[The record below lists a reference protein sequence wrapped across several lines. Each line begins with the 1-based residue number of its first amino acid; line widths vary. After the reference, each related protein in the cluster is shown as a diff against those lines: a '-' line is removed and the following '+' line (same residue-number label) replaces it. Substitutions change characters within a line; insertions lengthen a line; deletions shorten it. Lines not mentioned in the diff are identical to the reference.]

1 MDRPIFFKTLILK
14 GKDGAGVRSVEK
26 TGTSGTVDTYT
37 ITFTDGNT
45 ATFTVTNGSSIDT
58 IALTDT
64 SGLVDTYTITLTD
77 GSTSTFTVTN
87 GESQT
92 VPTDGVI
99 FYDGAGIPDGY
110 EESNPPVGQGAE
122 IDDTTAS
129 LSTTYSSEKIE
140 ELVASAGGGGL
151 PVMPWIYANTKVS
164 WEYNPLNYYNHI
176 KGTIEN
182 ADADKGLVFDL
193 KPYNLESGKSYT
205 FTCDFIGNTVAA
217 SSSNYACNF
226 KYSDSSPAVETWN
239 TGNYFQLQTLTA
251 SVQHV
256 TLTFTASSDNYI
268 IFNARKF
275 QMGGGYRIN
284 SFEISET
291 TA

>member
-92 VPTDGVI
+92 VPTDGII
-99 FYDGAGIPDGY
+99 FYDGAGVPDGY
-110 EESNPPVGQGAE
+110 EASDPPMAK
-122 IDDTTAS
+122 T
-129 LSTTYSSEKIE
+129 
-140 ELVASAGGGGL
+140 
-151 PVMPWIYANTKVS
+151 
-164 WEYNPLNYYNHI
+164 
-176 KGTIEN
+176 
-182 ADADKGLVFDL
+182 
-193 KPYNLESGKSYT
+193 
-205 FTCDFIGNTVAA
+205 
-217 SSSNYACNF
+217 
-226 KYSDSSPAVETWN
+226 AVEMS
-239 TGNYFQLQTLTA
+239 YARYQTLTEA
-251 SVQHV
+251 EKTDGTIYMVYNDP
-256 TLTFTASSDNYI
+256 TDNYVANNGFCLNYSTDEQLTGGKWI
-268 IFNARKF
+268 DGKPIYQKTILFDTAVTINQKDWTNLSISYADIDVLIDAIASNTGVCWGCINVSKAVHSGYLSALTSRNDDSIDINALTIRYTK
-275 QMGGGYRIN
+275 
-284 SFEISET
+284 T
-291 TA
+291 TDTV

>member
-14 GKDGAGVRSVEK
+14 GKDGAGVQSVEK
-26 TGTSGTVDTYT
+26 TATSGTVDTYT

-58 IALTDT
+58 IELTDT

-77 GSTSTFTVTN
+77 GTTTTFTVTN

-151 PVMPWIYANTKVS
+151 PVMPWIYSATKTS
-164 WEYNPLNYYNHI
+164 WDYNPMNYLNHI
-176 KGTIEN
+176 RGVFEDGDENKGV
-182 ADADKGLVFDL
+182 VFDL
-193 KPYNLESGKSYT
+193 KPFNLEVGKSYT
-205 FTCDFIGNTVAA
+205 FTCDFIGNTIAF
-217 SSSNYACNF
+217 SSSNYACNL
-226 KYSDSSPAVETWN
+226 KYTDSSPAVETWN
-239 TGNYFQLQTLTA
+239 SGNYFQLRAGTA

-256 TLTFTASSDNYI
+256 SLTFTASAENYI
-268 IFNARKF
+268 ILNGRIFTYK
-275 QMGGGYRIN
+275 GGWRIN
-284 SFEISET
+284 SWNIAET
-291 TA
+291 PA